1 MHTVWV
7 AIAALAGAMLPTE
20 PLSVRS
26 DYQALVAAER
36 AFAQRAIDKGIRDAF
51 LENLDEQSVIYE
63 TNRFSPG
70 RPAYARL
77 QSEPGK
83 LLWRPAYAEIAQ
95 SGSLGYTTGP
105 FEIRPHSMD
114 DKPVAHGHYTTV
126 WHKTAD
132 GSWKALVDFGI
143 IHGQPDVPVPDVQ
156 PPAQFAAKVTA
167 AADTAALGRELLQT
181 ETAFAEIARANSLRD
196 AYRQVWPTSDSV
208 RLLRDGF
215 APNVGKA
222 AGTVAD
228 ASTQQVDYRPVR
240 AVVAPSGDF
249 GFVYGYATYQRR
261 QQAYLRIWRKRSGRW
276 QLAQEVLNVK
286 LAG

>member
-1 MHTVWV
+1 MYKVWLAV
-7 AIAALAGAMLPTE
+7 AGLAGAVLPHE
-20 PLSVRS
+20 PLTVQS

-63 TNRFSPG
+63 TNRFIPG

-77 QSEPGK
+77 QSAPGK

-95 SGSLGYTTGP
+95 SGTLGYTTGP

-114 DKPVAHGHYTTV
+114 DKPVAHGQYTTV

-143 IHGQPDVPVPDVQ
+143 VHGKPDVPVPDVQ
-156 PPAQFAAKVTA
+156 PPARFAEKVTA
-167 AADTAALGRELLQT
+167 IADTAALGRELLRI
-181 ETAFAEIARANSLRD
+181 EKAFAEAARTKSLSE
-196 AYRQVWPTSDSV
+196 AYRQVWPATDSV

-215 APNVGKA
+215 TPYVAKEA
-222 AGTVAD
+222 TTLAD
-228 ASTQQVDYRPVR
+228 ASSQQVDYEPVR
-240 AVVAPSGDF
+240 AVAASSGDY
-249 GFVYGYATYQRR
+249 GFVYGYATYRNKK
-261 QQAYLRIWRKRSGRW
+261 QAYLRIWRKRSGRW

-286 LAG
+286 LVG